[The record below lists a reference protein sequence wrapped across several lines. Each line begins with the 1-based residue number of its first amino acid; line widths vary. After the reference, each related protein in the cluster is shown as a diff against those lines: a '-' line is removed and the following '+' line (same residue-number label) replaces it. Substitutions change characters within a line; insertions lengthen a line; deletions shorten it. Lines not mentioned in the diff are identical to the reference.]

1 MVSNRFFMKKSLYTL
16 SALVVMTG
24 ISQAATLWTTTFSN
38 AAQSDAT
45 QVTLTNTLDPS
56 ISGSVTGSVVSLNK
70 STYGASS
77 SDVCSLKVAGSAG
90 TNGAL
95 FVPEVNVQNAGS
107 WEVGFSFTNN
117 TGEELSISSIQL
129 TMVSCNGG
137 GQFQTVDR
145 ELNLKVTIDGMEVTG
160 YLNVPAH
167 SNENGAELLLTF
179 DNVITFNSDTT
190 KTVTVQATRTD
201 AQQLGSFFGIK
212 SMEVQ
217 SAEVVPE
224 PATTSLSLLGLMS
237 LMIRRRR

>member
-1 MVSNRFFMKKSLYTL
+1 
-16 SALVVMTG
+16 
-24 ISQAATLWTTTFSN
+24 
-38 AAQSDAT
+38 
-45 QVTLTNTLDPS
+45 
-56 ISGSVTGSVVSLNK
+56 
-70 STYGASS
+70 
-77 SDVCSLKVAGSAG
+77 
-90 TNGAL
+90 
-95 FVPEVNVQNAGS
+95 
-107 WEVGFSFTNN
+107 
-117 TGEELSISSIQL
+117 
-129 TMVSCNGG
+129 MVSCNGS

-145 ELNLKVTIDGMEVTG
+145 ELKLKVTIDGMEVTG

-201 AQQLGSFFGIK
+201 AQQSGSFFGVK

>member
-1 MVSNRFFMKKSLYTL
+1 MPHQT
-16 SALVVMTG
+16 
-24 ISQAATLWTTTFSN
+24 
-38 AAQSDAT
+38 DAT

-77 SDVCSLKVAGSAG
+77 SDVCSLKKAPDSP
-90 TNGAL
+90 N
-95 FVPEVNVQNAGS
+95 PEAVYIDGECFTPDVNVQNAGS
-107 WEVGFSFTNN
+107 WEVAFSFTNN

-129 TMVSCNGG
+129 TMVSCNGN
-137 GQFQTVDR
+137 GQFQTLDR

-160 YLNVPAH
+160 YLNVPAR

-201 AQQLGSFFGIK
+201 AQQSGSFFGIK

>member
-1 MVSNRFFMKKSLYTL
+1 M
-16 SALVVMTG
+16 
-24 ISQAATLWTTTFSN
+24 QE
-38 AAQSDAT
+38 
-45 QVTLTNTLDPS
+45 
-56 ISGSVTGSVVSLNK
+56 
-70 STYGASS
+70 
-77 SDVCSLKVAGSAG
+77 VA
-90 TNGAL
+90 
-95 FVPEVNVQNAGS
+95 
-107 WEVGFSFTNN
+107 FSFTNN

-129 TMVSCNGG
+129 TMVSCNGS

-145 ELNLKVTIDGMEVTG
+145 ELKLKVTIDGMEVTG

-201 AQQLGSFFGIK
+201 AQQSGSFFGVK